1 MTACRRLRFCNRKVA
16 PLALTLVTI
25 SILAACVA
33 DRGRLVTSPEIY
45 RKFMSGEIRED
56 YVYYFHGWRGQ
67 PDAVLGLK
75 PGIKFE
81 SRQWTILENPE
92 TEVRPLIERFG
103 RTSQNRFGY
112 HVLDPEGNRIGV
124 YFSEG
129 GLVTIQMAS
138 ETEIAWIKPT
148 ATSGENQ
155 RGR

>member
-1 MTACRRLRFCNRKVA
+1 MQDATATPWTPIR
-16 PLALTLVTI
+16 
-25 SILAACVA
+25 
-33 DRGRLVTSPEIY
+33 SPNQ
-45 RKFMSGEIRED
+45 R
-56 YVYYFHGWRGQ
+56 
-67 PDAVLGLK
+67 
-75 PGIKFE
+75 
-81 SRQWTILENPE
+81 LENPE

-138 ETEIAWIKPT
+138 ETEIAWIKPA
-148 ATSGENQ
+148 ATSSENQ